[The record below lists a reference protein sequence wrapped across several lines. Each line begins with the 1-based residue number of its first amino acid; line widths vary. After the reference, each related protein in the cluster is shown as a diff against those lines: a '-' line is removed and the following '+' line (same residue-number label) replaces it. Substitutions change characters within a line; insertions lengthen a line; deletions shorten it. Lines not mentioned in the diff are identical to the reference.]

1 MTIAEAIN
9 KIDSI
14 KPNNYSL
21 PEKISWLSNLDG
33 KIKIDIIDTHE
44 GHEKVSFSGYNE
56 DVNMETVLLVPA
68 PFDNIYLRWLEAQ
81 IDYANS
87 EYTKYNNSI
96 TMYNTEYDEFA
107 KYYTRNNMPLS
118 AGKRFTF

>member
-96 TMYNTEYDEFA
+96 TMYNAEYDEFA

>member
-9 KIDSI
+9 KTDSI

-21 PEKISWLSNLDG
+21 PEKIAWLSTLDG
-33 KIKIDIIDTHE
+33 KIKVDIIDTHE
-44 GHEKVSFSGYNE
+44 GYENVSFSGYDE
-56 DVNMETVLLVPA
+56 DINMDTVLLVPA

-87 EYTKYNNSI
+87 EYPKYNNSI
-96 TMYNTEYDEFA
+96 TMYNAEYDAFA

>member
-21 PEKISWLSNLDG
+21 PEKIAWLSTLDG
-33 KIKIDIIDTHE
+33 KIKVNIIDTHE
-44 GHEKVSFSGYNE
+44 GKESVSFSGYS
-56 DVNMETVLLVPA
+56 DDTNMGTDLLVPA

-81 IDYANS
+81 IDYANGD
-87 EYTKYNNSI
+87 YTKYNNAI
-96 TMYNTEYDEFA
+96 IMYNAEYDDFA
-107 KYYTRNNMPLS
+107 KHYTRNNMPLS
-118 AGKRFTF
+118 AGKRFIF